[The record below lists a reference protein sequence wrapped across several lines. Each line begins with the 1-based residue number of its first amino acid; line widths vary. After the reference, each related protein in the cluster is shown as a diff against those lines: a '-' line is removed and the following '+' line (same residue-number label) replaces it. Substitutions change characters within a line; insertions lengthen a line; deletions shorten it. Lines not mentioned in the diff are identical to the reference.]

1 MAQLPGRWPQARW
14 DHKMSGIWA
23 SLAQW
28 DTITLTPKATLY
40 YTKEC
45 CWICHSMQGIMICLQ
60 TKPETAQN
68 MQVAC
73 SENSVWIFAAITT
86 ITHLYLYA
94 LLNTRIMGPGLKFI
108 LGLLLAKEATSRSKV
123 CLKGRWKIKWRSR
136 PLTFIGVLPY
146 LRRSPCWRLFC
157 YCQHISH
164 DCKSDEALKVL
175 ATSLR
180 KKII

>member
-1 MAQLPGRWPQARW
+1 MRYDYFNPKSNTLLHKGMLLNLPFNAGNN
-14 DHKMSGIWA
+14 DMS
-23 SLAQW
+23 
-28 DTITLTPKATLY
+28 
-40 YTKEC
+40 
-45 CWICHSMQGIMICLQ
+45 CLQ

-108 LGLLLAKEATSRSKV
+108 LSELLAKEATSRSKV